1 MPRPA
6 RRIGTIAIRSPIRRP
21 LASPS
26 GVRTQTSFVGTVVV
40 ASTARSRVIC
50 PTVRRNSG
58 GFVVGSRRATTW
70 CATSGCD
77 DT

>member
-6 RRIGTIAIRSPIRRP
+6 RRIGTIAIRSAIRRP
-21 LASPS
+21 FASPS
-26 GVRTQTSFVGTVVV
+26 GVGTLTSFVGTVVV
-40 ASTARSRVIC
+40 ASTAKSRVIC
-50 PTVRRNSG
+50 STVRRNAG

-70 CATSGCD
+70 CATRGCA